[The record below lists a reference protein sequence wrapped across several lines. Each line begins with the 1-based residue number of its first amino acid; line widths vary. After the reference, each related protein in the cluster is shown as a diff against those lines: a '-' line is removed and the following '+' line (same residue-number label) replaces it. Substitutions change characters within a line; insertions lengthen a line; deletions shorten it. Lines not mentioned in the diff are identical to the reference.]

1 MKATFLRAL
10 PLAAMFLLASCST
23 DETSEP
29 AVDSRLVETYDYD
42 NSEIELASLINEY
55 RQSIGLNSLETVAH
69 VSYKSE
75 EHNTYMIDNGVVNHD
90 FFSERAANIKQV
102 LGAVN
107 VSENVAY
114 NYITPEGALHAWLQS
129 PSHKATIEGNFTH
142 FGVSV
147 SVDPETGRKYYT
159 NIFIRK

>member
-1 MKATFLRAL
+1 MKATFFRAL
-10 PLAAMFLLASCST
+10 PLAAMFLFASCST
-23 DETSEP
+23 EETSEP
-29 AVDSRLVETYDYD
+29 AVDSRLIEVYDYD
-42 NSEIELASLINEY
+42 SSELELADLINEY
-55 RQSIGLNSLETVAH
+55 RQSLGLNSLEIVAH

-75 EHNTYMIDNGVVNHD
+75 EHNNYMIDNGVVNHD

-102 LGAVN
+102 LGAVQ

-114 NYITPEGALHAWLQS
+114 NYITPAGALHAWLQS
-129 PSHKATIEGNFTH
+129 PSHRATIEGNFTH